1 MKIDTNEE
9 GYIVIRE
16 LFTGVMLETEEGN
29 RLGICMR
36 DDTFEINVM
45 PKGDIEHC
53 WQRVNMQTKNI
64 TRMSKEV
71 KDDEDIRRADNVG

>member
-53 WQRVNMQTKNI
+53 WQRVNMRTKNI